1 MLPRRQGITGQGD
14 ARTRAPTQVVV
25 HRRMRPVEQVR
36 TGALRMRVEL
46 ATPAEGTP
54 VEQTRA
60 EVPMPAEA
68 PVEHMGAGAPMPEGA
83 PPHMG

>member
-1 MLPRRQGITGQGD
+1 
-14 ARTRAPTQVVV
+14 
-25 HRRMRPVEQVR
+25 VR